1 MLKLLSTFVFGKI
14 PLFYMYSMRLMDNIS
29 VLLSSEQCVSTNN
42 MRSTHTVSINIPL
55 CGTASTQ
62 SCRSA
67 HICVTMSL
75 RPSGLVQQLEN

>member
-1 MLKLLSTFVFGKI
+1 MLKLLSAFVFGKI

-29 VLLSSEQCVSTNN
+29 VLLLSEQWVSSNN
-42 MRSTHTVSINIPL
+42 MRCTHTVSLNIPL

-67 HICVTMSL
+67 HIYVTMSL
-75 RPSGLVQQLEN
+75 LPSGLE